1 MLVGFELSMRTIF
14 SFPSLVNEN
23 SARLVAAGVVLQV
36 VGYLLIRNGWL
47 LAILA
52 LGFLARVLTG
62 PTLSPLGQLVTR
74 VLTPL
79 VERAIGTSPKLV
91 PGPPKRFAQMIG
103 LVFSTTAGG
112 LHFFGYPGWA
122 MAVIGAI
129 GLAATAESVFGYCL
143 GCQIFGVAMKVGLV
157 PETVCEA
164 CGDITARLQANGT
177 TLGTQT

>member
-1 MLVGFELSMRTIF
+1 MRTVF

-36 VGYLLIRNGWL
+36 LAYVSVRNGWL

-74 VLTPL
+74 VLTPA
-79 VERAIGTSPKLV
+79 VERAAGASPKLV
-91 PGPPKRFAQMIG
+91 PGPPKRFAQTIG
-103 LVFSTTAGG
+103 LAFSTTAGG

-122 MAVIGAI
+122 LTAIGTI
-129 GLAATAESVFGYCL
+129 GLAATAESVFAYCI
-143 GCQIFGVAMKVGLV
+143 GCQIFGSAMKIGLSL
-157 PETVCEA
+157 
-164 CGDITARLQANGT
+164 IHI
-177 TLGTQT
+177 